1 MQTRYA
7 LGITLAVAM
16 SALIGC
22 KRSGEK
28 VVNTYVSDTSHLI
41 GTKKDETKL
50 TAVVRWYAHR
60 GITKGD
66 FMVLHPINEPERGGI
81 RWLNAPEG
89 EVVKLINEATKI
101 DGDVVGEMN
110 IRFGNMPRDGLDNSG
125 DYEPAQIS
133 PLWDPLKAVYSIGEV
148 KLKIVPKI
156 NLPPADPWKYGK

>member
-1 MQTRYA
+1 MQTRRA
-7 LGITLAVAM
+7 LGITLAVA
-16 SALIGC
+16 AITLTGC
-22 KRSGEK
+22 KRSGEQI
-28 VVNTYVSDTSHLI
+28 VNTPVSDTSHLL

-89 EVVKLINEATKI
+89 EIVKMMNDAAKT
-101 DGDVVGEMN
+101 DGDIVSEMIIRLGE
-110 IRFGNMPRDGLDNSG
+110 FPRDGIDHNE
-125 DYEPAQIS
+125 YEPAQIDR
-133 PLWDPLKAVYSIGEV
+133 LWDPLKAAYSIGEV